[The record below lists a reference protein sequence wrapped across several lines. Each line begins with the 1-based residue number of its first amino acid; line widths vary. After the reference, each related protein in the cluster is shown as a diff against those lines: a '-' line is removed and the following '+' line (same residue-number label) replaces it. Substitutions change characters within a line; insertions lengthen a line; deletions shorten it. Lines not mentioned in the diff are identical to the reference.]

1 MKMGRIGTIIEL
13 KMRWL
18 KETTSKKCRN
28 LQGGK
33 SNI

>member
-13 KMRWL
+13 KMRL
-18 KETTSKKCRN
+18 KGTTSKKCRN